1 MLAAFLTASP
11 VRGSGGGGL
20 PDAAAADGAILA
32 LSALSLHEDAQLSF
46 STIDSLPAAKYRVSM
61 LSKWPLARLAT
72 FFQSKEGQAE
82 AKEVF
87 QQASV
92 ASGLD
97 DGGSEKVC
105 VGVVGFGK
113 LVVATWAFVAAAEDS
128 SEAGHK
134 SLAEAC
140 KARDDLLYF
149 CVVQLQTL
157 AAAVAAGAVPAGDTR
172 RWQRWPVL
180 EACCEVLT
188 DVLDAH
194 LRQLPRGSDGTDAVA
209 LVKAVLEGLS
219 AVDGRPVG
227 DPVARLLAAYTGG
240 YFFARFLT
248 RLLTVLVREQRR
260 VGASSAAALAPL
272 SSVHA
277 LFGPA
282 ASSPH
287 AVGADDDRDAEFE
300 TAASRIDASSGTL
313 PTALV
318 ALAEAWLRRPLRRE
332 MDAIEA
338 RVGSSA
344 GEHHG
349 QERTT
354 AAAAVA
360 VAAIHDALQ
369 LCDACPLLPASTVAE
384 VRVVCSLCD
393 ENRATRSSLAVPFR
407 CARTAS
413 TPPCACRALRS
424 AGISQAAA
432 ADAGAMAWR
441 SCRRPAPSCSR

>member
-1 MLAAFLTASP
+1 MLAAFLMTAAATASP

-20 PDAAAADGAILA
+20 PDAAAAADGAVLA

-46 STIDSLPAAKYRVSM
+46 STIDSLPAARYRVSM

-134 SLAEAC
+134 SLAEAR

-149 CVVQLQTL
+149 CVAQLQTL

-172 RWQRWPVL
+172 RWRQRWPVL

-287 AVGADDDRDAEFE
+287 AVGAEDDRDAEFE
-300 TAASRIDASSGTL
+300 TAASRIESSSGTQ

-318 ALAEAWLRRPLRRE
+318 ALAEAWLRGPLRRE
-332 MDAIEA
+332 MDAVEA
-338 RVGSSA
+338 RVSSSA

-360 VAAIHDALQ
+360 VAAIHDALE

-384 VRVVCSLCD
+384 VRVVCSVC
-393 ENRATRSSLAVPFR
+393 
-407 CARTAS
+407 
-413 TPPCACRALRS
+413 
-424 AGISQAAA
+424 
-432 ADAGAMAWR
+432 
-441 SCRRPAPSCSR
+441 

>member
-1 MLAAFLTASP
+1 MLAAFLTATASP

-20 PDAAAADGAILA
+20 PDAAAAADGAVLA

-46 STIDSLPAAKYRVSM
+46 STIDSLPAARYRVSM

-72 FFQSKEGQAE
+72 FIQSKEGQAE
-82 AKEVF
+82 VKEVF
-87 QQASV
+87 QQAAV
-92 ASGLD
+92 ASELD
-97 DGGSEKVC
+97 NGGSEKVC

-113 LVVATWAFVAAAEDS
+113 LVVATWAFVVSAEDS

-134 SLAEAC
+134 SLTEAR
-140 KARDDLLYF
+140 KARDDLLHF
-149 CVVQLQTL
+149 CVAQLQTL
-157 AAAVAAGAVPAGDTR
+157 AAAVAADAVPAGDTR
-172 RWQRWPVL
+172 RRQQRWPVL

-227 DPVARLLAAYTGG
+227 DPVARLLAAYTGS
-240 YFFARFLT
+240 YFFARFVT
-248 RLLTVLVREQRR
+248 RLLTVLVREPRR

-287 AVGADDDRDAEFE
+287 AVGAEDDRDAELE
-300 TAASRIDASSGTL
+300 TAASRIDASSGMQ

-318 ALAEAWLRRPLRRE
+318 ALAEAWLRGPLRRE
-332 MDAIEA
+332 MDAVEA

-360 VAAIHDALQ
+360 MAAIHDALE
-369 LCDACPLLPASTVAE
+369 LCDACPLLPASAVAE
-384 VRVVCSLCD
+384 VRVVCTVC
-393 ENRATRSSLAVPFR
+393 
-407 CARTAS
+407 
-413 TPPCACRALRS
+413 
-424 AGISQAAA
+424 
-432 ADAGAMAWR
+432 
-441 SCRRPAPSCSR
+441 

>member
-1 MLAAFLTASP
+1 MLAAFLTATASP

-20 PDAAAADGAILA
+20 PDAAAAADGAVLA

-46 STIDSLPAAKYRVSM
+46 STIDSLPAARYRVSM

-82 AKEVF
+82 TKEVF

-113 LVVATWAFVAAAEDS
+113 LVVATWAFVVSAEDS
-128 SEAGHK
+128 SEAGNK
-134 SLAEAC
+134 SLTEAR
-140 KARDDLLYF
+140 KARDDLLHF
-149 CVVQLQTL
+149 CVAQLQTL
-157 AAAVAAGAVPAGDTR
+157 AAAVAADAVPAGDTR
-172 RWQRWPVL
+172 RRQQRWPVL

-287 AVGADDDRDAEFE
+287 AVGAEDDRDAELE
-300 TAASRIDASSGTL
+300 TAASRIDASSGMQ

-318 ALAEAWLRRPLRRE
+318 ALAEAWLRGPLRRE
-332 MDAIEA
+332 MDAVEA

-354 AAAAVA
+354 AAAVVA
-360 VAAIHDALQ
+360 MTAIHDALE

-384 VRVVCSLCD
+384 VRVCVFS
-393 ENRATRSSLAVPFR
+393 V
-407 CARTAS
+407 
-413 TPPCACRALRS
+413 
-424 AGISQAAA
+424 
-432 ADAGAMAWR
+432 
-441 SCRRPAPSCSR
+441 